1 MRLKLLSL
9 PCWAATGLLIAT
21 QASAQAPATA
31 PVSPTPASPTCG
43 PYGATHR
50 SRARDSGST
59 CAGSGAVTCPAGCGY
74 ASIRPGAASPH
85 AP

>member
-1 MRLKLLSL
+1 MLGGHGIVDRY
-9 PCWAATGLLIAT
+9 
-21 QASAQAPATA
+21 ASER
-31 PVSPTPASPTCG
+31 SGASDCACKPHTSKPHTCG

-50 SRARDSGST
+50 SRARDSSST